1 VEKIRSLN
9 KTKNL
14 RSGKLQN
21 TGNSDLKVDPLA
33 YAGDSDLK
41 RCVYETGLKST
52 STQLKRRRLL
62 TKITLFFSFSFTYT
76 KQFNLIFKY
85 FFVMYNHVY
94 FLGNNLA
101 DKSTYILFLIIILI
115 IIIYLLSIKLISIQ
129 TYYDYNSIA
138 LKV

>member
-62 TKITLFFSFSFTYT
+62 TKITLFFFFFFYIYKAIQS
-76 KQFNLIFKY
+76 Y
-85 FFVMYNHVY
+85 F
-94 FLGNNLA
+94 
-101 DKSTYILFLIIILI
+101 
-115 IIIYLLSIKLISIQ
+115 
-129 TYYDYNSIA
+129 
-138 LKV
+138 